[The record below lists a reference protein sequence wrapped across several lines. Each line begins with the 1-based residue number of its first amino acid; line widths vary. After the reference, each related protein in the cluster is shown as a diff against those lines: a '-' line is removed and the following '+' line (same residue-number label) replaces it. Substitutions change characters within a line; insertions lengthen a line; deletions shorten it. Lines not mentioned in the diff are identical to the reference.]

1 MMNPEPQREH
11 RWLEGLVGEW
21 TYESEPC
28 AVPGQ
33 EPAKFTGSESV
44 RSLGGLWVV
53 GHGKGDMPGGATAR
67 TMITLGFDPERK
79 RFVGTWV
86 GSMMANMWVYDGDLD
101 ASGKVLTLNT
111 TGPSFDGSGKTAKYQ
126 DVITIKDA
134 DNRTLTS
141 RVQGDDGKWT
151 EFMSA
156 NYRRRGK

>member
-44 RSLGGLWVV
+44 SSLGGPWVV

-67 TMITLGFDPERK
+67 TMITLGLDSQRK
-79 RFVGTWV
+79 RFVGAVQFTQQLWTSPNPPPV
-86 GSMMANMWVYDGDLD
+86 QRDF
-101 ASGKVLTLNT
+101 LTAL
-111 TGPSFDGSGKTAKYQ
+111 YQ
-126 DVITIKDA
+126 ALA
-134 DNRTLTS
+134 D
-141 RVQGDDGKWT
+141 
-151 EFMSA
+151 
-156 NYRRRGK
+156 